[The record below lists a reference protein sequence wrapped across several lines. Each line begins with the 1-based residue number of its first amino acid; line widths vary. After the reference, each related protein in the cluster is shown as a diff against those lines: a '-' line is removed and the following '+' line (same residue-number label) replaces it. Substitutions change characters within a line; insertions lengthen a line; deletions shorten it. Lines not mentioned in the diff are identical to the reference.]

1 MSWIDEKG
9 PNNDIVLSSRIR
21 LARNISDYPFPPV
34 IGEDQAQE
42 IISMVKAGL
51 DLEFMDEEDN
61 FDLLRIKDLSPIDRQ
76 VLVERH
82 LASRDLMKQA
92 KISAL
97 FVNEDQLV
105 TIMVN
110 EEDHIRLQGILPGFQ
125 LFEAWEMLDQI
136 DDIVEGRL
144 DYCFDSRLGYLTT
157 CPTNVGTGL
166 RASVMMHLPALTAT
180 KQITPVLQT
189 ISKIGLTARGLY
201 GEGSEALGN
210 IYQISNQITLGP
222 SEEDIINNLLVASQ
236 RIFERERQA
245 QEALLK
251 VKGSQLEDVL
261 WRALGTLSHARL
273 LDLKEFMSLLSQLRL
288 GVGLGMF
295 SGIRVEDVNDLMIL
309 GQAGALKKRA
319 QSNLDRDQISSARA
333 KAVRA
338 KIRAIMDK

>member
-1 MSWIDEKG
+1 
-9 PNNDIVLSSRIR
+9 
-21 LARNISDYPFPPV
+21 
-34 IGEDQAQE
+34 
-42 IISMVKAGL
+42 
-51 DLEFMDEEDN
+51 
-61 FDLLRIKDLSPIDRQ
+61 
-76 VLVERH
+76 
-82 LASRDLMKQA
+82 
-92 KISAL
+92 
-97 FVNEDQLV
+97 
-105 TIMVN
+105 
-110 EEDHIRLQGILPGFQ
+110 
-125 LFEAWEMLDQI
+125 
-136 DDIVEGRL
+136 
-144 DYCFDSRLGYLTT
+144 LTT

>member
-21 LARNISDYPFPPV
+21 LARNISDYPFTPV

-51 DLEFMDEEDN
+51 DLEFMDGEDN

>member
-1 MSWIDEKG
+1 
-9 PNNDIVLSSRIR
+9 
-21 LARNISDYPFPPV
+21 
-34 IGEDQAQE
+34 
-42 IISMVKAGL
+42 
-51 DLEFMDEEDN
+51 
-61 FDLLRIKDLSPIDRQ
+61 
-76 VLVERH
+76 
-82 LASRDLMKQA
+82 
-92 KISAL
+92 
-97 FVNEDQLV
+97 
-105 TIMVN
+105 
-110 EEDHIRLQGILPGFQ
+110 
-125 LFEAWEMLDQI
+125 
-136 DDIVEGRL
+136 
-144 DYCFDSRLGYLTT
+144 
-157 CPTNVGTGL
+157 
-166 RASVMMHLPALTAT
+166 MMHLPALTAT